1 MTHAAR
7 EACGEIGVRPS
18 GTVLP
23 ILPTGSL
30 VENGTLGEGL
40 QTLAAAY
47 CQYYI
52 RPANEMHLAALYVY
66 LGNISWI
73 RCCMHEA
80 W

>member
-47 CQYYI
+47 CLLLH
-52 RPANEMHLAALYVY
+52 PA
-66 LGNISWI
+66 GQ
-73 RCCMHEA
+73 
-80 W
+80 